1 MELNWYIFTYIYH
14 VLYSLQVNCTKSV
27 LLSEEMSWSWL
38 GSDDLDENDEG
49 NDGSEMVR
57 KII

>member
-14 VLYSLQVNCTKSV
+14 VLYFLQVNCTKSV

-57 KII
+57 K